1 LASGDQHPPTSDQP
15 PPPTLSQLAIGS
27 ALLAADVVGDRLDN
41 LEAEPLPPERPPE
54 EVLIPRSEWG
64 RAFGESGG
72 TSARYLTL
80 GVMSNARS
88 RAGRS
93 AGFLWRA
100 SDRAGRALD
109 GLLRP
114 FTHSRLLRPF
124 RNSFDTLEDR
134 GRSQVDNWID
144 VGRSEDVR
152 NRTVAQS
159 AINQVA
165 GESMD
170 EIIANPRIQ
179 LFIQEIVEAQSLG
192 IIDEGIEEVR
202 ERNVTVDLVIERPIR
217 SLFRRAPRSE
227 VPPPDLIAVHLRR
240 PHGATPQALE
250 GTLFGHYAGFSSR
263 FLALAVDLVLIAML
277 IAMSTWFVTSAL
289 SLLGVQRFYQDLIDS
304 MGFDVVSVAISSFL
318 GSAIVFCYAVILWS
332 LNGRTLGMALMGLK
346 VVAPDGSHISVWRAL
361 IRVLMFFISAIL
373 FFLGFLWVLGDD
385 RRQGWH
391 DKVAGTFVI
400 YAWPAKPDE
409 TFLREHIQ

>member
-192 IIDEGIEEVR
+192 IVDEGIEEMR
-202 ERNVTVDLVIERPIR
+202 ERTVTADMVLERPVR
-217 SLFRRAPRSE
+217 SLFRRAPRSDI
-227 VPPPDLIAVHLRR
+227 PPPDLEAAHLRR
-240 PHGATPQALE
+240 PQGITPQALE
-250 GTLFGHYAGFSSR
+250 KTLFGYYAGIGSR
-263 FLALAVDLVLIAML
+263 FLALAVDLVLIAVL
-277 IAMSTWFVTSAL
+277 IAISIWFVTTAL

-361 IRVLMFFISAIL
+361 VRVIMFFISAIL

-400 YAWPAKPDE
+400 YAWPAKPEE

>member
-179 LFIQEIVEAQSLG
+179 LFIQEIVEAQSSSFK
-192 IIDEGIEEVR
+192 R
-202 ERNVTVDLVIERPIR
+202 
-217 SLFRRAPRSE
+217 
-227 VPPPDLIAVHLRR
+227 
-240 PHGATPQALE
+240 
-250 GTLFGHYAGFSSR
+250 SSR
-263 FLALAVDLVLIAML
+263 PRVWAS
-277 IAMSTWFVTSAL
+277 STKASKRCASA
-289 SLLGVQRFYQDLIDS
+289 
-304 MGFDVVSVAISSFL
+304 
-318 GSAIVFCYAVILWS
+318 
-332 LNGRTLGMALMGLK
+332 
-346 VVAPDGSHISVWRAL
+346 P
-361 IRVLMFFISAIL
+361 
-373 FFLGFLWVLGDD
+373 
-385 RRQGWH
+385 
-391 DKVAGTFVI
+391 
-400 YAWPAKPDE
+400 
-409 TFLREHIQ
+409 